1 MAALTAALTALTI
14 GSTVSQF
21 AEQRRQAKT
30 SEVMGDYE
38 AQLYNTN
45 AGLAEMQA
53 ADVIARGRE
62 AELKVR
68 GGSRQLVGAQRAALA
83 AQGIAI
89 DSGSAADVIENDAMM
104 GELDALT
111 VRNNARR
118 EAWGYNVQAA
128 QYRSQGELARVA
140 GRNTAKGLR
149 RQSVNTLLSG
159 AGQLYDVY
167 SSYGHNGVPRTRGD
181 YGRSSYG
188 SSGMLG

>member
-21 AEQRRQAKT
+21 GEQRRQAKT
-30 SEVMGDYE
+30 AEVMGDYE
-38 AQLYNTN
+38 AQLYNQN
-45 AGLAEMQA
+45 AGLADMQA
-53 ADVIARGRE
+53 ADAIARGRE

-68 GGSRQLVGAQRAALA
+68 GDSRQLVGAQRAALA

-118 EAWGYNVQAA
+118 AAWGFNVQGE
-128 QYRSQGELARVA
+128 QYRAQGELARAV
-140 GRNTAKGLR
+140 GRNTAKALR
-149 RQSVNTLLSG
+149 RGSVNTLLSG
-159 AGQLYDVY
+159 AGQLYEVY
-167 SSYGHNGVPRTRGD
+167 NSYGHNGVSRPRGD

-188 SSGMLG
+188 SRGMLG